1 LFVTNLF
8 KNVILSSQF
17 VLCEEFDAPFKC
29 WRRFNRTSRFAWR
42 VSRLRRR
49 RLIELTQ
56 FL

>member
-1 LFVTNLF
+1 VTNLF

-49 RLIELTQ
+49 RL
-56 FL
+56 